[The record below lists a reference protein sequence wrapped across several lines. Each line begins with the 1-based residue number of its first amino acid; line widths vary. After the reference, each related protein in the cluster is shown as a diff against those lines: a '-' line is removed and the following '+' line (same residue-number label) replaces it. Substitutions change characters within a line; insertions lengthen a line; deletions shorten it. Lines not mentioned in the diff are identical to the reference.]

1 MNAII
6 QGLQNAPTGND
17 DYIAYLHG
25 VLGGV
30 QEITNPSEVFPY
42 AFRFFEDHAGADLGR
57 GDLSSTSWND
67 STRSTLMNSVR
78 PLPGSLQHTR
88 LGC

>member
-17 DYIAYLHG
+17 DYIAYFHG

-30 QEITNPSEVFPY
+30 QEITNPSVSSPMPFGSLRTTP
-42 AFRFFEDHAGADLGR
+42 GPISGR
-57 GDLSSTSWND
+57 RTLSSILGTI
-67 STRSTLMNSVR
+67 
-78 PLPGSLQHTR
+78 LPAVP
-88 LGC
+88 